1 MVGLEESPARAIA
14 DLQED
19 RLDAAET
26 ALAQASYIDDTITAA
41 GLSLEALR
49 METLRTEAGLPV
61 VGCIAVARSP

>member
-49 METLRTEAGLPV
+49 TEAGLPV